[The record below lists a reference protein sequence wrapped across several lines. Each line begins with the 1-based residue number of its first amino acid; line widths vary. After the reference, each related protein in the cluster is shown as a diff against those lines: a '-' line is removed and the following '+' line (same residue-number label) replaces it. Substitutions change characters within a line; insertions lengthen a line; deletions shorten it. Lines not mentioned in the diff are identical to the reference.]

1 LFTDT
6 EAYSSPIEK
15 AKTVAADTALAF
27 TALPFTAADFGLGTE
42 EQQRVHKEQKEEYLG
57 GIDEKTAQQQRRRD
71 ALRVMD
77 TETNL
82 MLDMQNNINNNQQ

>member
-1 LFTDT
+1 MFTDSD
-6 EAYSSPIEK
+6 EYSGG
-15 AKTVAADTALAF
+15 ALAKG
-27 TALPFTAADFGLGTE
+27 LNMAAEVPLNLFGLTGTDVGLGTD
-42 EQQRVHKEQKEEYLG
+42 EQVAEYAEQKEEYLG

-82 MLDMQNNINNNQQ
+82 MLDMQDNINNNQQ